1 MDTVIL
7 IVIGLLILVAAGGLG
22 ALALRRTERRTL
34 DLTEPIDRIDVRL
47 AAGRLEVSGQP
58 QGDADGGVHVE
69 RTASWV
75 LNRPSIV
82 EEVEGRTLRISARGQ
97 SLVGRGG
104 AVDYR
109 ISAPASVAVRAV
121 TGAGSIEVEGLHGAI
136 DLGTA
141 AGEIRVRSLAGPAR
155 LDTRMGRIRATGLV
169 GAELEASSTSGPVD
183 LEFAAMPEHVD
194 VSTSTGS
201 LTVAVPGGPYRVD
214 ARTGAGNTEVGVAT
228 DPDASR
234 SIRARSSAG
243 SVTIRRR

>member
-7 IVIGLLILVAAGGLG
+7 IVIVLLIMVAAGGLG
-22 ALALRRTERRTL
+22 ALALRRTERRTI
-34 DLTEPIDRIDVRL
+34 DLSDPIDRIDVRL
-47 AAGRLEVSGQP
+47 AAGRLEVSGAA
-58 QGDADGGVHVE
+58 GEADSGVHVE

-75 LNRPSIV
+75 ISRPSIV
-82 EEVEGRTLRISARGQ
+82 EEVEGRTLRISVRGQ

-121 TGAGSIEVEGLHGAI
+121 TGAGSIEVDGVDGAI

-155 LDTRMGRIRATGLV
+155 LDTRMGRIKATGLV
-169 GAELEASSTSGPVD
+169 GAEMEASSTTGTVE
-183 LEFAAMPEHVD
+183 LEFAAPPEHVD

-201 LTVAVPGGPYRVD
+201 LVVAVPGGPYRVD

-228 DPDASR
+228 DPDATR

-243 SVTIRRR
+243 SVTIKRR